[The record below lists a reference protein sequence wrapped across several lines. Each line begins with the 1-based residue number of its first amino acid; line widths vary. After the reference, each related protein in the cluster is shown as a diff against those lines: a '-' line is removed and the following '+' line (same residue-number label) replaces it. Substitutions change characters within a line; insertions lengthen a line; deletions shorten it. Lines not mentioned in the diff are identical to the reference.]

1 MLTRLRHLS
10 RFEKSCRLKK
20 IQLKFIISVHAHQG
34 YGRLQGR
41 DSTQGLATVLVADG
55 RGSAKDSD
63 RMHATPAELNTDEI
77 TKSLIAKDLT
87 GPSDQPNE
95 QS

>member
-1 MLTRLRHLS
+1 LS
-10 RFEKSCRLKK
+10 IKKK
-20 IQLKFIISVHAHQG
+20 IQIKFPLSVHAHQG

-41 DSTQGLATVLVADG
+41 DSTQGLAAVLGPDG
-55 RGSAKDSD
+55 RGSAEDSD
-63 RMHATPAELNTDEI
+63 RMHATSAELNTDEI